1 MDFETLQRVKDS
13 VNTFNDA
20 EFVSIVNENTVL
32 IKSLRNQSTW
42 KIGFA
47 INEDDILIFDT
58 KEAEC
63 VAEGDESADQIAES
77 QSKALKENLKK
88 MFSFEESE
96 RAEAKAALKV
106 LFESTIPESEFELLK
121 QKEAEFTPK
130 VEKALVAEGTFE
142 SVGNIATKFAD
153 KFSQWVQAE
162 NDLISSASFFG
173 EDFQIKKD
181 KFIDPIHVLDF
192 AEFKRVEEAAGDKLV
207 ETVLKFKQS
216 LDESYGEK
224 IGAYIFENIKHDSK
238 LSHILK
244 TLVTA
249 KKTMDPEGT
258 KIASVNE
265 EAKKLETLLAESFK
279 EMYGE
284 NALTASDRPNSVIF
298 NQIENPGRYR
308 FLQYKTG
315 IYEMADLNE
324 MVNEFQSVKAT
335 YLNNMSREDLMFI
348 NELESRIMYMQRTN
362 NINDQVVSDVLS
374 SFGERFKRN
383 QTGVVGDNGK
393 LGFVSDS
400 ERFARNFQFGT
411 QKVA

>member
-32 IKSLRNQSTW
+32 IKSLRNQSAW

-47 INEDDILIFDT
+47 INEDDVLVFDT
-58 KEAEC
+58 TNAEC
-63 VAEGDESADQIAES
+63 VQEGDESVDKIAES
-77 QSKALKENLKK
+77 QSTALKENLKK

-96 RAEAKAALKV
+96 RAEAKAALRV
-106 LFESTIPESEFELLK
+106 LFENTIPESEFEALK
-121 QKEAEFTPK
+121 VKEAEFTPK
-130 VEKALVAEGTFE
+130 VERALVAEGTFE
-142 SVGNIATKFAD
+142 SVGKIAAKFAD
-153 KFSQWVQAE
+153 KYAKWVQAE
-162 NDLISSASFFG
+162 NDLIDSASMFG
-173 EDFQIKKD
+173 EDFQIKKE
-181 KFIDPIHVLDF
+181 KFIDPVHILEF
-192 AEFKRVEEAAGDKLV
+192 AEFKRSEEAAQDKTI
-207 ETVLKFKQS
+207 ESIQKFKQT
-216 LDESYGEK
+216 LDESYGTK
-224 IGAYIFENIKHDSK
+224 VGQYIFENIKHDSK

-249 KKTMDPEGT
+249 KKTMGEDGE

-265 EAKKLETLLAESFK
+265 EAKKLEKLLGESFA
-279 EMYGE
+279 EMYSE
-284 NALTASDRPNSVIF
+284 NALAASDRPNSVIF

-315 IYEMADLNE
+315 IYEMADMNDI
-324 MVNEFQSVKAT
+324 VNEFQLVKAT
-335 YLNNMSREDLMFI
+335 YLNNMSREDLLFI
-348 NELESRIMYMQRTN
+348 NEMESRIMYMQRTN

-374 SFGERFKRN
+374 QFGERFKRN
-383 QTGVVGDNGK
+383 QSGIVGDNGK

-400 ERFARNFQFGT
+400 ERFSRNFQFGT